1 MLIVQRDARSEASVL
16 AIVAK
21 GGAFRTSAAR
31 MPWMAAGPRSRRG
44 FTNVAHSPVIS
55 PDGSTWTTATSMIR

>member
-31 MPWMAAGPRSRRG
+31 MP
-44 FTNVAHSPVIS
+44 
-55 PDGSTWTTATSMIR
+55 